1 MILFPSAEQNEFLR
15 AWIQQRL
22 PDAYVGH
29 DTQCLGI
36 YRDEKLV
43 AVAAFTNY
51 RRVDIEILLAAD
63 HPRWATK
70 QVFAWILG
78 YPFLQLNTQR
88 CSALVLKSNKRV
100 RKLLLGSGFR
110 EEGRHLHAAKNLE
123 TMLSYGITRVEYMK
137 RYGHLIGPAI
147 EERKHG

>member
-1 MILFPSAEQNEFLR
+1 MILFPSVEQNSFLQ
-15 AWIQQRL
+15 AWLQKRI
-22 PDAYVGH
+22 PEANVGPEV
-29 DTQCLGI
+29 QCLGI
-36 YRDEKLV
+36 YRSDKLI
-43 AVAAFTNY
+43 AVAGFTNY
-51 RRVDIEILLAAD
+51 RSVDIEILLAAD

-78 YPFLQLNTQR
+78 YPFLQLKTQR
-88 CSALVLKSNKRV
+88 CSALALKSNKRV

-123 TMLSYGITRVEYMK
+123 TMMSYGITRVDYLK

-147 EERKHG
+147 EERSHG